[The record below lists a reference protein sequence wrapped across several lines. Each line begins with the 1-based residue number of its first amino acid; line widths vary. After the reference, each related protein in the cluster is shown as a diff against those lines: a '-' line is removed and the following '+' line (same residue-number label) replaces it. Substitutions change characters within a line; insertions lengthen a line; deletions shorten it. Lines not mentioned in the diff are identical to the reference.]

1 MDGRRELTD
10 RIGLDWENG
19 LSASFPSRG
28 GSLKPGRK
36 AWVKIL
42 TTLCLFIGLA
52 VCVRP
57 ALAQDELKIA
67 AVVNDDVITQLDV
80 FARLRA
86 AMLSARMQDTPEVR
100 QQLLPNVMRSLI
112 DDHLKS
118 QEARAQG
125 VTVGD
130 GEVNARI
137 ATLASRNNMSRE
149 DFETMLTGNGIMIS
163 ALADQIR
170 ADISWSRLVQR
181 KLRSTIR
188 ITDAEINESLAR
200 AKSARGQIEYRLSQ
214 IFQAIDSPKD
224 APAVQQ
230 SAQRLLEQLQSG
242 ADFGSL
248 AQDFSQDTSAA
259 NGGDIG
265 WVRADEADPAVGA
278 ELARL
283 GGGADVKGRLIG
295 PVQGTGGYYVVRIE
309 DVRQASDSAVAPG
322 SVHLVRLLWSLT
334 PTASENEVQSAQD
347 QADTF
352 SKKEAHSCQ
361 EFQALAE
368 DAASAVFTDLGRVP
382 VDDMP
387 AEIRNMV
394 MTQQVGEPTKGIRG
408 DGGVA
413 IFVVCDRGD
422 SSGQISRVAIADRLA
437 AERLETLA
445 RGYLSDLR
453 RAAYIDIRL

>member
-1 MDGRRELTD
+1 
-10 RIGLDWENG
+10 
-19 LSASFPSRG
+19 
-28 GSLKPGRK
+28 
-36 AWVKIL
+36 VKIL
-42 TTLCLFIGLA
+42 TMLCLLVGLA
-52 VCVRP
+52 AGARP

-80 FARLRA
+80 YARLRA
-86 AMLSARMQDTPEVR
+86 SMLSARMEDTPENR
-100 QQLLPNVMRSLI
+100 KQLLPNVMRSLI
-112 DDHLKS
+112 DDHLKT
-118 QEARAQG
+118 QEAKAQG

-130 GEVNARI
+130 GEINSRI
-137 ATLASRNNMSRE
+137 ANLASRNNMSRE
-149 DFETMLTGNGIMIS
+149 DFESMLNSNGIMVS
-163 ALADQIR
+163 ALVDQIR
-170 ADISWSRLVQR
+170 ADIGWSRLVQR
-181 KLRSTIR
+181 KLRATIR

-200 AKSARGQIEYRLSQ
+200 TKLAKGQTEYRLSQ
-214 IFQAIDSPKD
+214 IFQAVDSPKD

-230 SAQRLLEQLQSG
+230 SAQRLLDQLQSG

-265 WVRADEADPAVGA
+265 WVRVDEADPAVGA

-283 GGGADVKGRLIG
+283 GGGADLKGRLIG
-295 PVQGTGGYYVVRIE
+295 PVQGTGGFYVVRIE
-309 DVRQASDSAVAPG
+309 DIRQATDSAVAPG

-334 PTASENEVQSAQD
+334 PNASDKEVQSAQD
-347 QADTF
+347 QADAF
-352 SKKEAHSCQ
+352 SSKAAHSCQ

-382 VDDMP
+382 VDSMP
-387 AEIRNMV
+387 PEIRNLV
-394 MTQQVGEPTKGIRG
+394 ITQEVGEPTKGIRG

-422 SSGQISRVAIADRLA
+422 TNGQVSRVAIADRLA

>member
-1 MDGRRELTD
+1 ML
-10 RIGLDWENG
+10 GLLVAVAAG
-19 LSASFPSRG
+19 ASA
-28 GSLKPGRK
+28 
-36 AWVKIL
+36 
-42 TTLCLFIGLA
+42 
-52 VCVRP
+52 

-80 FARLRA
+80 YARLRA
-86 AMLSARMQDTPEVR
+86 AMLSARMQDTPEAR

-112 DDHLKS
+112 DDHLKL
-118 QEARAQG
+118 QEARSQG

-130 GEVNARI
+130 GEVNSRI
-137 ATLASRNNMSRE
+137 ASLAARNNMSRE
-149 DFETMLTGNGIMIS
+149 DFESMLNSNGIMVS
-163 ALADQIR
+163 ALVDQIR
-170 ADISWSRLVQR
+170 ADIGWSRLVQR

-200 AKSARGQIEYRLSQ
+200 AKSAKGQTEYRLSQ

-230 SAQRLLEQLQSG
+230 SAQRLLDQLQSG

-248 AQDFSQDTSAA
+248 AQEFSQDTSAA

-265 WVRADEADPAVGA
+265 WVRTDEADPAVSA

-283 GGGADVKGRLIG
+283 GGGPEVKGRLIG
-295 PVQGTGGYYVVRIE
+295 PVQGTGGYYIVRIE
-309 DVRQASDSAVAPG
+309 DVRQASDSVVAPG

-334 PTASENEVQSAQD
+334 PNASEKEVQSAQD
-347 QADTF
+347 QADEF
-352 SKKEAHSCQ
+352 SGKAAHSCQ
-361 EFQALAE
+361 EFQTLAE
-368 DAASAVFTDLGRVP
+368 ETASAVYTDLGRVP

-387 AEIRNMV
+387 PEIRNMV
-394 MTQQVGEPTKGIRG
+394 MTQQVGEPTKAIRG